1 MSSLVRYRFKNAV
14 AEDSVAFDGAV
25 IQIGDVKRLI
35 AVKRGLGADGAAE
48 LTLFDP
54 ASGEEHTDDAKVIPR
69 NSLVLVKRAP
79 VAKFKPL
86 QSAAGGDP
94 LPGASVRP
102 ALLCQLLL
110 LMWRLRGLEAGEFAD
125 TAR

>member
-1 MSSLVRYRFKNAV
+1 M
-14 AEDSVAFDGAV
+14 
-25 IQIGDVKRLI
+25 
-35 AVKRGLGADGAAE
+35 GAAISTCRLPGPHTKVKFYE
-48 LTLFDP
+48 P
-54 ASGEEHTDDAKVIPR
+54 AALPTSSQLPPLHP
-69 NSLVLVKRAP
+69 L
-79 VAKFKPL
+79 L

-94 LPGASVRP
+94 LPGAIVRP

>member
-1 MSSLVRYRFKNAV
+1 MKIYQS
-14 AEDSVAFDGAV
+14 
-25 IQIGDVKRLI
+25 
-35 AVKRGLGADGAAE
+35 AA
-48 LTLFDP
+48 LPTSCQPPLLHP
-54 ASGEEHTDDAKVIPR
+54 
-69 NSLVLVKRAP
+69 L
-79 VAKFKPL
+79 L

-94 LPGASVRP
+94 LPGAIVRP